1 MNKLDQLSDLLT
13 QRGIEHENDGR
24 YVYAKKCRIME
35 YAVARDGRPK
45 HLNEPIM
52 GLMMKVFDLTPEQIA
67 RILEVIA

>member
-1 MNKLDQLSDLLT
+1 MSKLDQLSDLLA
-13 QRGIEHENDGR
+13 QRGIKHENDGR
-24 YVYAKKCRIME
+24 FVYAKKCRVME
-35 YAVARDGRPK
+35 YAVARDGRPE